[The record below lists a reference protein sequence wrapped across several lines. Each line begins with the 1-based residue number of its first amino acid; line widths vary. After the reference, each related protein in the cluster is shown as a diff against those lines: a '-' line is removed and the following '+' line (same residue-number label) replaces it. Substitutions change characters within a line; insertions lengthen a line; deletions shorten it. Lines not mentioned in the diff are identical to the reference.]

1 MPHVL
6 VILIFFSLGRNVY
19 RDIYFAGRRFAGIVE
34 FAAEPQPLHRY
45 EPHPHTTLEEGSI
58 SIDVGVIPLFPC
70 GAGVVCA
77 EARSENTAEG
87 ERFTNDYIF

>member
-19 RDIYFAGRRFAGIVE
+19 RDIYFAGRRFAGIVD
-34 FAAEPQPLHRY
+34 FTAEPQP
-45 EPHPHTTLEEGSI
+45 PHWREHNLHTTLVEGSI

-77 EARSENTAEG
+77 EARNKATAEG
-87 ERFTNDYIF
+87 VN